1 VKISWSRFRPLP
13 RASKHYLYGERWSL
27 LFSDKG
33 IKELIIKK
41 FSDLAQK
48 QLEISST
55 ELEGI
60 SVRRQKNPFPFPHS
74 DVAIYKKN
82 IFVVSRSGVHRAT
95 CSKSKGNPIS
105 SRPERKWDA
114 PVLAVDVSYLSL
126 AHAAGDEGLFEL
138 GISEPGD
145 YGFDGETYN
154 KPKRIGKRNCTDCDW
169 IFYSI
174 YGSSHVDDGFLAS
187 YRKVQQKHE
196 PFFFQRIF
204 ENLISAEN
212 IFHNGGG
219 YSWGNQDKLCQVS
232 GSKVRVITRH
242 QLSTLGRRETEAIN

>member
-1 VKISWSRFRPLP
+1 
-13 RASKHYLYGERWSL
+13 
-27 LFSDKG
+27 
-33 IKELIIKK
+33 
-41 FSDLAQK
+41 
-48 QLEISST
+48 
-55 ELEGI
+55 
-60 SVRRQKNPFPFPHS
+60 
-74 DVAIYKKN
+74 
-82 IFVVSRSGVHRAT
+82 VVSRSGVHRAT

-154 KPKRIGKRNCTDCDW
+154 KPKRIGKRNCTDCNW
-169 IFYSI
+169 TFYSI

-212 IFHNGGG
+212 RRTSFTMVGDTRGGTKISYARYPAVRYASSRVISYRPWEDEKPKRLTDLG
-219 YSWGNQDKLCQVS
+219 AIDLAESGDVRTIELSPWKGQVVS
-232 GSKVRVITRH
+232 GAAALFGTII
-242 QLSTLGRRETEAIN
+242 EC